1 MKPNLLIISN
11 YRDPIAPIRPE
22 AEIILRLKKEG
33 YTITVMTPMD
43 GYYPK
48 KLKEAGCTMI
58 DHLPSGKFE
67 RKTIDL
73 IKHAVAQE
81 SIDIIHAFNS
91 KAIANAAW
99 AVWGNKKVKLV
110 SYRGYT
116 GNIHWYDPT
125 NYISFL
131 NPRINFMVCLAES
144 VREMYL
150 KNGVGSDRA
159 ITINKGHDPAWYAD
173 VQAADLS
180 EFNIPADAMV
190 CALVANYRTKM
201 KGIRYIVEAASQ
213 LPKESKVHFL
223 MIGKGLKSAEIEPLL
238 KSKSVENRF
247 TFTGFRTDA
256 PNLVKASDVSIS
268 ASLFGEATQKA
279 VIEAMNLGSPMIIT
293 DISGNRGLVED
304 GISGFVVAPA
314 DGPAIKNALIKL
326 EGDASLRARMG
337 EEARRHIAKFL
348 SIDRSVK
355 EYAQFYDRLGS
366 E

>member
-1 MKPNLLIISN
+1 VKTNLLIISN

-43 GYYPK
+43 GYYPT
-48 KLKEAGCTMI
+48 KLMESGCYII

-81 SIDIIHAFNS
+81 RIDIIHAFNS

-116 GNIHWYDPT
+116 GNIHWYDLT

-150 KNGVGSDRA
+150 KNGVASDRA

-173 VQAADLS
+173 AQAADLS
-180 EFNIPADAMV
+180 EFAFPADALV

-201 KGIRYIVEAASQ
+201 KGIRYLVEAASL

-223 MIGKGLKSAEIEPLL
+223 MIGKGLRSKEIEPLL
-238 KSKSVENRF
+238 KLKPVENRF
-247 TFTGFRTDA
+247 TFTGFRADA

-279 VIEAMNLGSPMIIT
+279 VIEAMNLGNPMIIT
-293 DISGNRGLVED
+293 DISGNRGLVKD
-304 GISGFVVAPA
+304 GISGYVVPPA
-314 DGPAIKNALIKL
+314 DGLAIRDALIKL
-326 EGDASLRARMG
+326 EEDASLRSRMG
-337 EEARRHIAKFL
+337 EEAKRHIAQFL

-355 EYAQFYDRLGS
+355 EYAQFYDRIGS

>member
-1 MKPNLLIISN
+1 VKPNLLIISN

-43 GYYPK
+43 GYYPT
-48 KLKEAGCTMI
+48 KLMESGCYII

-81 SIDIIHAFNS
+81 RIDIIHAFNS

-150 KNGVGSDRA
+150 KNGVASDRA

-173 VQAADLS
+173 AQAADLS
-180 EFNIPADAMV
+180 EFAFPADA
-190 CALVANYRTKM
+190 R
-201 KGIRYIVEAASQ
+201 
-213 LPKESKVHFL
+213 
-223 MIGKGLKSAEIEPLL
+223 KGLRSKEIEPLL
-238 KSKSVENRF
+238 KLKPVENRF
-247 TFTGFRTDA
+247 TFTGFRADA

-279 VIEAMNLGSPMIIT
+279 VIEAMNLGNPMIIT
-293 DISGNRGLVED
+293 DISGNRGLVKD
-304 GISGFVVAPA
+304 GISGYVVPPA
-314 DGPAIKNALIKL
+314 DGLAIRDALIKL
-326 EGDASLRARMG
+326 EEDASLRSRMG
-337 EEARRHIAKFL
+337 EEAKRHIAQFL

-355 EYAQFYDRLGS
+355 EYAQFYDRIGS